1 MIDAQLRDA
10 QTPCLTAGRRS
21 GEMLLAAAAG
31 KLTWPQ
37 ILTGAVTGRQLEA
50 AGVTMGGTFESAPQ
64 NAAPCSVCCLRSDGQ
79 KCGALGQDGAEKDGA
94 RCWRL
99 PAGGHTTLRRIAGV
113 GTCIGSDFGETSTN
127 SFVPGGVRW
136 CWKIIRCGTDP
147 KLVGRSLLSTPRY
160 SVEVLHKADDSIMT
174 LLSAERTACSV

>member
-1 MIDAQLRDA
+1 MLVIGAQLRDA

-31 KLTWPQ
+31 KLNWPQ

-50 AGVTMGGTFESAPQ
+50 AGVTTGGTFGSAPQ

-99 PAGGHTTLRRIAGV
+99 PAGGRATLRRIAGV
-113 GTCIGSDFGETSTN
+113 STCTGSYLGEVSID

-136 CWKIIRCGTDP
+136 C
-147 KLVGRSLLSTPRY
+147 
-160 SVEVLHKADDSIMT
+160 
-174 LLSAERTACSV
+174 